1 MSGPQNTL
9 LDLNN
14 HLFEQLERLNDEFE
28 NEEEMK
34 KEIERAKAVEGIAK
48 TVIDNGKL
56 VLEGQKFKHD
66 DRMDAGRK
74 IPRIL
79 SGELD
84 E

>member
-66 DRMDAGRK
+66 DRMDVGRK
-74 IPRIL
+74 VPRIL
-79 SGELD
+79 SGDSNE
-84 E
+84 